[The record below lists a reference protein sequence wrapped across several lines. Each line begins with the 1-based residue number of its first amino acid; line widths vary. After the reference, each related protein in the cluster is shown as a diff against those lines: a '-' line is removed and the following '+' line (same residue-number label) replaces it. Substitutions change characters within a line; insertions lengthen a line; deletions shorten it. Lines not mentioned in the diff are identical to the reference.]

1 MMVTIVRVQ
10 TRLPLR
16 AAKILSLVAP
26 VGLVLSMVAGAVFL
40 GPAGEVQTV
49 FHVLRLFFMIVCLA
63 LFIDGRTQST
73 NVPERFDP
81 LFDERERAERDR
93 AFRNSHKAI
102 IWSVFALCAYA
113 SLALKLGLWLPD
125 ARGAIHIT
133 LGLALVAMGLPA
145 MILIW
150 REGPISNDE

>member
-1 MMVTIVRVQ
+1 MVTIVRMPA
-10 TRLPLR
+10 RLSLR
-16 AAKILSLVAP
+16 AAKVLSLVAP
-26 VGLVLSMVAGAVFL
+26 AGLVFSMVAGAIFL
-40 GPAGEVQTV
+40 GPGGEVQTL
-49 FHVLRLFFMIVCLA
+49 FHMLRLLFLLLSLA

-102 IWSVFALCAYA
+102 IWTVFALCAYA

-125 ARGAIHIT
+125 ARGAIHII
-133 LGLALVAMGLPA
+133 LGLAFVAMGLPA
-145 MILIW
+145 MILVW
-150 REGPISNDE
+150 RERPISNDE